1 MFRWT
6 STRWPARP
14 NPIQPQNI
22 RDALL
27 WLRGGF
33 KHAGT
38 YRSPSCRHAM
48 VLPSHLNSVT
58 LNSSEKTTCRQFL
71 STAQSWTLAAHRR
84 LAALILLLVRG
95 FRLAIR
101 PFRPPAC
108 NLKQSKNVVINII
121 ESDKVIN
128 SLIMMGN
135 WSGSFCL
142 CAIFY
147 ISTYLLRTVE
157 TETTRFNVG
166 CHSARTVLAVTWR
179 RLRTIALRYA
189 SFLAVVA
196 RGRPVRGRSRWD
208 LLCRYLRMVLLTV
221 LWLLRSWRAICLWD
235 MPVLCRARTDALSS
249 LDKFC
254 VVPMV
259 KVTKYRH
266 CFHCHW
272 TYL

>member
-1 MFRWT
+1 MLC
-6 STRWPARP
+6 S
-14 NPIQPQNI
+14 
-22 RDALL
+22 
-27 WLRGGF
+27 GCV
-33 KHAGT
+33 AGLNMRRQH
-38 YRSPSCRHAM
+38 RSPSCRHTM

-58 LNSSEKTTCRQFL
+58 RNSSEKTTCRQFL

-95 FRLAIR
+95 FHLAIR
-101 PFRPPAC
+101 PCRPPAC
-108 NLKQSKNVVINII
+108 NLKQSRNVVINII

-128 SLIMMGN
+128 SLIMIGN

-166 CHSARTVLAVTWR
+166 CHSARSVLAVTWR

-189 SFLAVVA
+189 SFLAIVA

-221 LWLLRSWRAICLWD
+221 TYSGCSEVDELSVFGTCQYCAGQEQMPFFPSTSSVLYPWSKWRN
-235 MPVLCRARTDALSS
+235 TDIAFTVTGRIYRLSADNPS
-249 LDKFC
+249 AMGE
-254 VVPMV
+254 V
-259 KVTKYRH
+259 
-266 CFHCHW
+266 
-272 TYL
+272 